1 MLIGGKTLRPVF
13 LYDIA
18 GRNDPGSGTMMKVF
32 PLEEDCSSQQQVQRP
47 RPLCRKSFA
56 IMDGEFSA
64 LSSFLEGA
72 VKLL

>member
-1 MLIGGKTLRPVF
+1 
-13 LYDIA
+13 
-18 GRNDPGSGTMMKVF
+18 MMKVF
-32 PLEEDCSSQQQVQRP
+32 PLEEDGSSQQQVQRP

-72 VKLL
+72 VTLL